1 MNKIKMFLIALVAM
15 VCSSVNAQTATETFN
30 FPKMTDIPTG
40 AWTINQKLDGVSIV
54 RKKSNLTMTF
64 ATADGKK
71 APEYAIDANNKGE
84 DVQAACLLPGN
95 TLTISTEKKNIVSVQ
110 FYYLSK
116 SKAAIGKNYQITPE
130 GTYPGEKAYTYI
142 WTGKTQKFELKNL
155 TNKAGIEIHKIVVT
169 YEDAE

>member
-1 MNKIKMFLIALVAM
+1 MNKIKMLLIALVAM
-15 VCSSVNAQTATETFN
+15 VCCTVNAQTAKEAFN

-40 AWTINQKLDGVSIV
+40 AWIINQKLDGVSIV

-71 APEYAIDANNKGE
+71 APEYAIDANNKGV
-84 DVQAACLLPGN
+84 DVQAVCLLPGN
-95 TLTISTEKKNIVSVQ
+95 TLTISTEKKNIMNVQ
-110 FYYLSK
+110 FFYLSK

-130 GTYPGEKAYTYI
+130 GAYPGEKAYTYI

-169 YEDAE
+169 YEEAE